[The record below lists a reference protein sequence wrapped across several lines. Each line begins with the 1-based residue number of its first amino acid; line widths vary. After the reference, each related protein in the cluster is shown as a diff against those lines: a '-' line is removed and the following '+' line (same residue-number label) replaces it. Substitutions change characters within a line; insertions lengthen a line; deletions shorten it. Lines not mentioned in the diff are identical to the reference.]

1 MIEMPFDERL
11 YAEMAAF
18 FSEKMAADA
27 LLIGMGAAWQR
38 RFQQD
43 FADCTFAAAAWE
55 EVLPVACHGRFSW
68 IVLAPGVEELS
79 APESL
84 LESLQ
89 DFLVPQ
95 KGAVVVPFRNPWHW
109 SVFRAWLAGDLRY
122 GTNPLLA
129 GRGRLFSFPEVVR
142 LAKLAHYEEL
152 AVRQIIEEGS
162 EETLAA
168 MQSCGVQSGH
178 RETEAS
184 WQVVRL
190 AVLDARTARL
200 KERYT
205 AEVRRLLARL
215 LHRLEN
221 GIEAAETAEA
231 LRRLLAE
238 SGIDGGYLE
247 EFVSNTAADAVFM
260 RGILQKEGL
269 LR

>member
-55 EVLPVACHGRFSW
+55 EVLPAAWHGRFSW

-79 APESL
+79 VPESL

-89 DFLVPQ
+89 DFLAPCAALV
-95 KGAVVVPFRNPWHW
+95 APFRNPWHW

-122 GTNPLLA
+122 GANPLLD
-129 GRGRLFSFPEVVR
+129 GQGRLFSFPELVR
-142 LAKLAHYEEL
+142 LAKLAHYEDF
-152 AVRQIIEEGS
+152 AVRQVIEKGTAEM
-162 EETLAA
+162 LAV
-168 MQSCGVQSGH
+168 MQACGVQNGH
-178 RETEAS
+178 QEMETS
-184 WQVVRL
+184 WWVVRL
-190 AVLDARTARL
+190 SVLDARTARL
-200 KERYT
+200 KAHYT
-205 AEVRRLLARL
+205 DAERRLLARL

-221 GIEAAETAEA
+221 GIEAAETVEA

-238 SGIDGGYLE
+238 SRIDGGYLE
-247 EFVSNTAADAVFM
+247 EFVRNTAGDADSVC
-260 RGILQKEGL
+260 GILRKEEL

>member
-1 MIEMPFDERL
+1 M
-11 YAEMAAF
+11 
-18 FSEKMAADA
+18 
-27 LLIGMGAAWQR
+27 
-38 RFQQD
+38 
-43 FADCTFAAAAWE
+43 
-55 EVLPVACHGRFSW
+55 
-68 IVLAPGVEELS
+68 
-79 APESL
+79 
-84 LESLQ
+84 
-89 DFLVPQ
+89 PQ

-142 LAKLAHYEEL
+142 LAKLAHYEDL

-168 MQSCGVQSGH
+168 MQACGMQNGH
-178 RETEAS
+178 REMETS

-190 AVLDARTARL
+190 SVLDARTARL

-205 AEVRRLLARL
+205 AEARRLLARL

-221 GIEAAETAEA
+221 GIEASETVEA

-238 SGIDGGYLE
+238 SRIDGGYLE
-247 EFVSNTAADAVFM
+247 EFARNTAGNADSVC
-260 RGILQKEGL
+260 GILRKEGL